1 MNQSPIQ
8 ELQKWYRS
16 QCDGE
21 WEHQHGIKIETLD
34 NPGWS
39 VRVELKGTPLA
50 RKPFPS
56 IKRLEDKRNWIHC
69 EVVNDKFEGH
79 GGPLMLEEII
89 RTFLSWANAPS
100 NTTSSASD

>member
-21 WEHQHGIKIETLD
+21 WEHQHGIKIESLD

-39 VRVELKGTPLA
+39 VRIDLAGTALAGKSFPLL
-50 RKPFPS
+50 
-56 IKRLEDKRNWIHC
+56 KRLEDKRNWLHC
-69 EVVNDKFEGH
+69 EVVDGKFEGH
-79 GGPLMLEEII
+79 GSELMLEEII
-89 RTFLSWANAPS
+89 RTFLSWAA
-100 NTTSSASD
+100 A

>member
-1 MNQSPIQ
+1 MQPHTMNPLP

-21 WEHQHGIKIETLD
+21 WEHRFGIKIETLD

-39 VRVELKGTPLA
+39 VRIELTGTALS
-50 RKPFPS
+50 KKCFPQL
-56 IKRLEDKRNWIHC
+56 KKLGDKLTWIHC
-69 EVVNDKFEGH
+69 EVLDGKFEGH

-89 RTFLSWANAPS
+89 RTFLSWTNDPKHER
-100 NTTSSASD
+100 

>member
-21 WEHQHGIKIETLD
+21 WEHQQGINIETLD

-39 VRVELKGTPLA
+39 VRIDLAGTALA
-50 RKPFPS
+50 GKKFATV
-56 IKRLEDKRNWIHC
+56 KRLEDKRNWLHC
-69 EVVNDKFEGH
+69 EIVGGKFEGH
-79 GGPLMLEEII
+79 GGELMLEEII
-89 RTFLSWANAPS
+89 RTFLSWA
-100 NTTSSASD
+100 THD